1 MHAGNSK
8 MYNFSKF
15 SIKSQSFLFC
25 SSLIS
30 ATCHPTRWRCDV
42 ECVRPIQG
50 EHSPSRKRQTVS
62 KSAHSGSLAS
72 TESGGEAELT
82 DICSALHMI
91 RAYLQRATAAN
102 DAKIAACGTEG
113 SA

>member
-1 MHAGNSK
+1 

-30 ATCHPTRWRCDV
+30 ATCHQTRWRCDV
-42 ECVRPIQG
+42 QCVRPIQG
-50 EHSPSRKRQTVS
+50 EHSPLRKRQTVS

-82 DICSALHMI
+82 DISQESTKPEEADKGASSFSSL
-91 RAYLQRATAAN
+91 LVF
-102 DAKIAACGTEG
+102 
-113 SA
+113 